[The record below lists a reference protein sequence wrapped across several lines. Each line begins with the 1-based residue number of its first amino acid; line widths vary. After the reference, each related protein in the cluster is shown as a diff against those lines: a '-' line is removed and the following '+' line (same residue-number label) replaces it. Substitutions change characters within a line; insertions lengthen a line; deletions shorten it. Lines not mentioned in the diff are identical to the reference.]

1 MSQQPSL
8 SLAEEQAFQ
17 LSQAAILLDQTRSD
31 RETNIGPFAAALKG
45 NLDTWV
51 ALCTVISHED
61 CMLTEDVKR
70 NLRRLAQFVADK
82 TLAGL
87 ESVTNETIDSFI
99 NINLQISEGLLEGAK
114 AR

>member
-1 MSQQPSL
+1 MSQQTSL

-17 LSQAAILLDQTRSD
+17 LSQAAILLDQTRTERD
-31 RETNIGPFAAALKG
+31 KNLGPFVAALKG
-45 NLDTWV
+45 NLDIWV
-51 ALCTVISHED
+51 ALCTIISYED
-61 CMLTEDVKR
+61 CTMTEDVKR

-87 ESVTNETIDSFI
+87 ETITNETIDSFI
-99 NINLQISEGLLEGAK
+99 SINLQISEGLLEGGK

>member
-1 MSQQPSL
+1 MSEETPL

-17 LSQAAILLDQTRSD
+17 LSQAAILLDQTRGD
-31 RETNIGPFAAALKG
+31 RDTNVGPFAAALKG
-45 NLDTWV
+45 NLETWV
-51 ALCTVISHED
+51 ALCTIIGYDD
-61 CMLTEDVKR
+61 CSLGEDVKR

-87 ESVTNETIDSFI
+87 ETITNETIDSFI
-99 NINLQISEGLLEGAK
+99 NINLQISEGLLEGNK